1 MKKLI
6 TTCLSTLLCTSAFS
20 FAETYVVE
28 AHSMTFVPDV
38 VNVAPGDVIRWE
50 YVTGYPHDV
59 TSGTKCKDD
68 GYLFLDI
75 PSGGSVEWT
84 VPEDA
89 PSEIPYFCTLHC
101 GSGMTGM
108 INVEGDEEEGH
119 MYVGIVDIST
129 CDVQYTEGDGTATIS
144 IVQASSSESSFAWG
158 VEIEDGDIEVTVTVK
173 VAGYVWLHDASAGTS
188 SLCLSGTHTNTL
200 LDGQKYVFHGSD
212 TFDFSLTWPEQGDE
226 EGMGMSIIGSNVSI
240 HSSSSDGDNVS
251 FRAPG
256 NGEMVMTLTA
266 EEDMQ
271 VPMAVIANVTSPT
284 LTLPASGE
292 EADVE
297 VPVGTHTIELNG
309 DGTGMG
315 MLLMQMGDG
324 DDGGGGDSL
333 PEDVNG
339 DGVVDVSDLLAII
352 GAWGATS
359 P

>member
-6 TTCLSTLLCTSAFS
+6 TTYLSTLLCTSAFS

-28 AHSMTFVPDV
+28 AYTMTFVPDV
-38 VNVAPGDVIRWE
+38 VNVQPGDVIRWE

-59 TSGTKCKDD
+59 TSGVKCTHD
-68 GYLFLDI
+68 GYLYLDI

-101 GSGMTGM
+101 GSGMTGT
-108 INVEGDEEEGH
+108 I
-119 MYVGIVDIST
+119 YVDSDSPRMSIGIVDIST
-129 CDVQYTEGDGTATIS
+129 CDVIYSEGAGEATIDIS
-144 IVQASSSESSFAWG
+144 PAASSESSFAWG
-158 VEIEDGDIEVTVTVK
+158 VQIEEGDIEVTVIASGDV
-173 VAGYVWLHDASAGTS
+173 YLHDASAGTS
-188 SLCLSGTHTNTL
+188 VPIGSSTYTL
-200 LDGQKYVFHGSD
+200 LDGQKYMFHGSD

-226 EGMGMSIIGSNVSI
+226 EGMGMSIIGYNVTI

-256 NGEMVMTLTA
+256 NGEMVLTLTA
-266 EEDMQ
+266 EVDMQ

-292 EADVE
+292 EADVD

-324 DDGGGGDSL
+324 DDGGL

-352 GAWGATS
+352 SAWGSTS